1 MPKKKKAKLVMLKTN
16 KIEKVKGST
25 ENFHIYTFG
34 GLKETNKWLMEN
46 NYA

>member
-1 MPKKKKAKLVMLKTN
+1 MTKAVDLLKPRDPN
-16 KIEKVKGST
+16 DIIENLKGAT
-25 ENFHIYTFG
+25 KNFHIYTFG